1 MQVVLSLG
9 EAQLGKK
16 LKRFDWEKAVYQ
28 QLFMLANT
36 LFIYSIITLFQKIAY
51 YLHRPGQALKLM
63 SL

>member
-16 LKRFDWEKAVYQ
+16 RIRLNWEKAVYQ

-36 LFIYSIITLFQKIAY
+36 LNLDLFEQ
-51 YLHRPGQALKLM
+51 PFTQQVVN
-63 SL
+63 SSFC